1 MPRIADAN
9 LRDRILQAAFLLW
22 HKHGEKSLTLRA
34 VAKAAGTTTPTVYKR
49 FPDKESLILAIAFDV
64 RARFA
69 ELIMASRSLED
80 AARVY
85 LEMAENS
92 PHEYQ
97 LAFGP
102 HWPQLYSLGDDQPGL
117 LWAERKCAER
127 YGGYAGQYSVIVRG
141 LWMLLHGTASL
152 LSLQPKGE
160 IAARLRQN
168 CLAACDKIVAKADY
182 FRDAGR

>member
-9 LRDRILQAAFLLW
+9 LRDRILDAAFVLW

-49 FPDKESLILAIAFDV
+49 FPDKDALVLAMAMQV
-64 RARFA
+64 RQRFA
-69 ELIMASRSLED
+69 ERLMSSNSLEE
-80 AARVY
+80 AAREY
-85 LEMAENS
+85 LGIAESN

-102 HWPQLYSLGDDQPGL
+102 YWPQLYSLGEDQPAL
-117 LWAERKCAER
+117 SWAERRLVER
-127 YGGYAGQYSVIVRG
+127 FGGSPNQYGVLVRG

-160 IAARLRQN
+160 VAERLRQN
-168 CLAACDKIVAKADY
+168 CIAACDNIVSKATH
-182 FRDAGR
+182 FR